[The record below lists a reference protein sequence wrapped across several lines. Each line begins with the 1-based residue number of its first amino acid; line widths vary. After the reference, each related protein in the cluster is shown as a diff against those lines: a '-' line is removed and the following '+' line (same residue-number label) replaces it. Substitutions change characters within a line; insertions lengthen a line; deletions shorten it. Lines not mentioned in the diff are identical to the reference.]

1 MKDQTN
7 TAAAVDTVAAAPV
20 AETAVIETPDIDPDN
35 IIAAGVIRMNDTQ
48 VEVTLKKPVKHGDN
62 VISSVIVREPTESAL
77 RGLSLI
83 DVLKMESA
91 ALTIL
96 IPRVTTPTLHA
107 NHTAALSAA
116 DRLKLGLAIQ
126 SFFGDVTASQ
136 NG

>member
-1 MKDQTN
+1 MKDQNNTAVADV
-7 TAAAVDTVAAAPV
+7 TAAAVAIDSILV
-20 AETAVIETPDIDPDN
+20 DPDN
-35 IIAAGVIRMNDTQ
+35 IIAAGVIRLNDTQ
-48 VEVTLKKPVKHGDN
+48 VEVSLKKPVKHGDN
-62 VISSVIVREPTESAL
+62 VISSVIVREPTESSL

-116 DRLKLGLAIQ
+116 DRLRLGVAIQ
-126 SFFGDVTASQ
+126 SFFGDVSASQ

>member
-1 MKDQTN
+1 MKDQNNTAVADV
-7 TAAAVDTVAAAPV
+7 TAAAVAIDSILV
-20 AETAVIETPDIDPDN
+20 DPDN
-35 IIAAGVIRMNDTQ
+35 IIAAGVIRLNDTQ

-62 VISSVIVREPTESAL
+62 VISSVIVREPTESSL

-83 DVLKMESA
+83 DVLKLESQ
-91 ALTIL
+91 ALTVI
-96 IPRVTTPTLHA
+96 IPRITTPTLHA

-116 DRLKLGLAIQ
+116 DRLRLGVAIQ

>member
-7 TAAAVDTVAAAPV
+7 AAAAV
-20 AETAVIETPDIDPDN
+20 ETADN
-35 IIAAGVIRMNDTQ
+35 IIAAGVIRLNDTQ
-48 VEVTLKKPVKHGDN
+48 VEVTLKKPVQHGDN
-62 VISSVIVREPTESAL
+62 QISSVIVREPTESTL

-83 DVLKMESA
+83 DVLKLESQ
-91 ALTIL
+91 ALTVI

>member
-1 MKDQTN
+1 MKDQAN
-7 TAAAVDTVAAAPV
+7 AAAAVETVNV
-20 AETAVIETPDIDPDN
+20 DPDN
-35 IIAAGVIRMNDTQ
+35 IIAAGVIRLNDTQ
-48 VEVTLKKPVKHGDN
+48 VEVSLKKPVQHGDSS
-62 VISSVIVREPTESAL
+62 ISSVIVREPTESTL

-83 DVLKMESA
+83 DVLKLESQ

-96 IPRVTTPTLHA
+96 IPRVTSPTLHA

>member
-1 MKDQTN
+1 MKEQTN
-7 TAAAVDTVAAAPV
+7 APV
-20 AETAVIETPDIDPDN
+20 AETVAVDPDH
-35 IIAAGVIRMNDTQ
+35 IIAAGVTRLNDTQ
-48 VEVTLKKPVKHGDN
+48 VEVSLKKPVQHGDN
-62 VISSVIVREPTESAL
+62 LISSVIVREPTESSL

-107 NHTAALSAA
+107 NHTAALCAA
-116 DRLKLGLAIQ
+116 DRLRLGVAIQ
-126 SFFGDVTASQ
+126 SFFGDVNASQ